1 MSTHIHRV
9 TMPWLFLILAAP
21 LCGLNAPPE
30 LEPLSAEVQNFASS
44 EKPSA
49 QESRRLLHQIHLTET
64 TYENPIFKDLAAAGR
79 SSLAAL
85 RAQIAATGKAASPSL
100 KAAATLVAETGTLRG
115 RVLGPQAVAVAG
127 SNVEIYS
134 LEGYYVQS
142 TSTDF
147 EGRYSLDLPPASYFV
162 YANPGFLSP
171 QVHSGLNC
179 PIYLCDLA
187 EATPVAIVA
196 GNSVT
201 VDFQLIPLGA
211 VEGRVLRFEDG
222 TPLQNGS
229 VGVFDVFGYQLISS
243 PIVDGTYHIDGLNT
257 GTYYVGARNFGDRIG
272 MVYPNTLCPT
282 GPFDYQLRCN
292 LFEATAVSVVAG
304 ATTSG
309 IDLVLKKGATVEGRV
324 LSKSTQTPVAANVTV
339 FDTYRRWSASTVPDN
354 DGNYRIEGI
363 SPGQS
368 WVYAES
374 SSMTSQLYPSFDCPN
389 IPNCLSS
396 VQPLDFQLGE
406 LRTGID
412 FELKGRGTV
421 TGRVTEE
428 ASGTPISEAYVELT
442 PIGSPNIWSTVRTD
456 SAGHYSFSNVPAVRY
471 SVHVIAA
478 NHVDEYFDDV
488 DARRGVAAATPI
500 QIEPQQ
506 VLSGIDFQLKR
517 TGFLKARILSAET
530 GLPVFNCSGFAIPA
544 GNQGGGTAVGSCQP
558 DGSLTIE
565 NLDSGLYYLQVE
577 AYGSVETASY
587 LHGSGSCNPDPTTFL
602 CDLSRGTLIQIQSGQ
617 ETGVF
622 EIRLERAAQIFLQAS
637 LAGNNAPT
645 GQVRLFEELTEIYSQ
660 ALWGPSQTYHFP
672 HLKPGRYRLVAE
684 GAPNW
689 QNVTLS
695 GQICNR
701 WYCDPRDSSVLE
713 LGAGETAQLSLT
725 LHPLDPYLRC
735 FGTEESLCL
744 NQGRFQV
751 RAFWKDFLGHT
762 GPGIAR
768 KITDETGYFYFFSPN
783 NIEVMIKML
792 NGCTDRLGHR
802 FWAFAAGLTNVEVE
816 LEITDTLTGRV
827 ERYRNGLGQTYQP
840 ILDIDAFA
848 TCDTDEPTSASPLGV
863 ALADRHEPST
873 PVAVPRVDVMENDNA
888 TSTTCWPASGTEF
901 CVGGRFRTSVSWRT
915 PRGESGLGYGFAITE
930 DTAAVSFFSQNN
942 IEVMIKI
949 LDACHTGL
957 PGYWVF
963 ASGLTDVEIDL
974 RIEDVQTGRVKVY
987 HQPAG
992 PFQPILDLGT
1002 FACN

>member
-1 MSTHIHRV
+1 MPTHIRRV
-9 TMPWLFLILAAP
+9 TLSWFFLILAAP
-21 LCGLNAPPE
+21 LCGLNTPPE

-49 QESRRLLHQIHLTET
+49 QESRRLLHQIHVAET
-64 TYENPIFKDLAAAGR
+64 TYENPVFKELATAGR
-79 SSLAAL
+79 PSLAAL
-85 RAQIAATGKAASPSL
+85 RARIAATGKAASPSL

-127 SNVEIYS
+127 AYVEIYT
-134 LEGYYVQS
+134 LEGYYFQS
-142 TSTDF
+142 TSADF
-147 EGRYSLDLPPASYFV
+147 EGRYSFDLPPASFFV
-162 YANPGFLSP
+162 YVNPYGSFLSP

-179 PIYLCDLA
+179 PIYLCNLA

-196 GNSVT
+196 SNSVT
-201 VDFQLIPLGA
+201 VDFQLVPLGA
-211 VEGRVLRFEDG
+211 VEGRALRFEDG
-222 TPLQNGS
+222 TPLENGS
-229 VGVFDVFGYQLISS
+229 VGVFDVFGNHLISA
-243 PIVDGTYHIDGLNT
+243 PIVNGTYHIAGLNT
-257 GTYYVGARNFGDRIG
+257 GTYYVGSRNFDDRIG
-272 MVYPNTLCPT
+272 LIYPNLLCPT

-292 LFEATAVSVVAG
+292 LYEATAVSVVAG

-309 IDLVLKKGATVEGRV
+309 IDLLLKKGATVTGRV
-324 LSKSTQTPVAANVTV
+324 LSKSTQTPVAANIIVL
-339 FDTYRRWSASTVPDN
+339 DSYRRWSATTVPDN

-374 SSMTSQLYPSFDCPN
+374 SSMTSQIYPLLDCPL
-389 IPNCLSS
+389 IANCLSS

-412 FELKGRGTV
+412 FELKGRGTL

-428 ASGTPISEAYVELT
+428 TSGTPISEAYVELT
-442 PIGSPNIWSTVRTD
+442 PIGSPNPWSTVRTD

-471 SVHVIAA
+471 SVHVIAT

-500 QIEPQQ
+500 QIESQQ
-506 VLSGIDFQLKR
+506 VLSGIDFRLTK

-530 GLPVFNCSGFAIPA
+530 GLPVSNCAGLAIPV
-544 GNQGGGTAVGSCQP
+544 GNQGGGTAVGSCQA
-558 DGSLTIE
+558 DGSLMIE
-565 NLDSGLYYLQVE
+565 NLDSGLYYFQVE
-577 AYGSVETASY
+577 GYGTVETASF
-587 LHGSGSCNPDPTTFL
+587 LHGSGSCNQDLTTGL
-602 CDLSRGTLIQIQSGQ
+602 CDLSRGAPIQIRSGQ
-617 ETGVF
+617 ETGVL

-689 QNVTLS
+689 QNATLS

-713 LGAGETAQLSLT
+713 LSAGETAQLSLT

-751 RAFWKDFLGHT
+751 RAFWKDFLGQT

-783 NIEVMIKML
+783 NVEVMIKML
-792 NGCTDRLGHR
+792 NGCADRLGHR

-848 TCDTDEPTSASPLGV
+848 TCDTDEPTSASPPAV
-863 ALADRHEPST
+863 TLADRYDPPT
-873 PVAVPRVDVMENDNA
+873 PA
-888 TSTTCWPASGTEF
+888 TSTTCSPTSGTEF
-901 CVGGRFRTSVSWRT
+901 CVGGRFKTSASWRT
-915 PRGESGLGYGFAITE
+915 PSGEIGLGYGFPVTE
-930 DTAAVSFFSQNN
+930 DTSAITFFSPDNV
-942 IEVMIKI
+942 EVMIKI

-963 ASGLTDVEIDL
+963 ASGLTDVEINL
-974 RIEDVQTGRVKVY
+974 RIEDVQTGRVKIY

-992 PFQPILDLGT
+992 PFQPILDLST